1 MDDDAPAPQVAA
13 FERRKSA
20 DFRIVYSNEFR
31 YRVTL
36 TDIGLV
42 FCNQADSGEGART
55 FTTTEEVLVQMPL
68 GQAKAL
74 AEYLTLIVA
83 RYERTLG
90 PISAAG
96 KSPPSDIELDAM
108 FGLLENV
115 GMH

>member
-1 MDDDAPAPQVAA
+1 MNDDVSSQSLAVSD
-13 FERRKSA
+13 RRKSA
-20 DFRIVYSNEFR
+20 GFRVVYSNEFR

-42 FCNQADSGEGART
+42 FGNQADIGEGART
-55 FTTTEEVLVQMPL
+55 FVTTDEVLVQMPL

-74 AEYLTLIVA
+74 AEYLALIVA

-90 PISAAG
+90 PIKAAAAA
-96 KSPPSDIELDAM
+96 PPSDAELDSM

-115 GMH
+115 GLH